1 MRRFIVVLA
10 LAIALLCLGALPAVA
25 GGPNNLVFSDATAD
39 ANGAGTFDTHSNIV
53 AMPTGTDEVTSANV
67 ARAVA
72 HDCTGCQA
80 VAVAFQAVLVT
91 GNPRTV
97 APRNIAYADNVR
109 CTGCAA
115 FAFAFQY
122 VVSTGGPARLSPAGM
137 QGIQALRRE
146 VADDLATDLTPD
158 DLNARLT
165 DIGDRFQALVDRE
178 IVRTGGR
185 PHDREMREQFD
196 RTPAGA

>member
-39 ANGAGTFDTHSNIV
+39 ANGAGTFDTHSNMV

-67 ARAVA
+67 ARAMA

-97 APRNIAYADNVR
+97 APRNIAYANNVR

-158 DLNARLT
+158 DLNVRLT

>member
-1 MRRFIVVLA
+1 MRRLIAVLA
-10 LAIALLCLGALPAVA
+10 VSTTLFGLGALPAVA
-25 GGPNNLVFSDATAD
+25 GGPNNIVVSDATATEG
-39 ANGAGTFDTHSNIV
+39 GAATFETHSSMV

-80 VAVAFQAVLVT
+80 IAVAFQAVLVT
-91 GNPRTV
+91 GNPSTV

-122 VVSTGGPARLSPAGM
+122 VVSTGGPAHLSPAGM
-137 QGIQALRRE
+137 QGIQALRQE
-146 VADDLATDLTPD
+146 VSDDLAADTTPE

-165 DIGDRFQALVDRE
+165 DVGQRFQALVDRE

>member
-39 ANGAGTFDTHSNIV
+39 ANGAGTFDTHSNMV

-67 ARAVA
+67 ARAMA

-97 APRNIAYADNVR
+97 APRNIAYANNVR

>member
-1 MRRFIVVLA
+1 MRRFIAVLA
-10 LAIALLCLGALPAVA
+10 LAIPLLCLGALPAVA

-39 ANGAGTFDTHSNIV
+39 ANGAATFDTHSNMV
-53 AMPTGTDEVTSANV
+53 AVPTGTDEVTSANV

-97 APRNIAYADNVR
+97 APRNIAYANNVR

-158 DLNARLT
+158 ELNARLT

>member
-25 GGPNNLVFSDATAD
+25 VGPDNLVFSDATAD
-39 ANGAGTFDTHSNIV
+39 ANGAATFETHSNIV
-53 AMPTGTDEVTSANV
+53 AMPTGTDEVTSTNV

-97 APRNIAYADNVR
+97 GPRNIAYANNVR

-158 DLNARLT
+158 DLNVRLT